1 MTVVTNFLMILEV
14 IVSIFLIVV
23 VGAHNRKSSGMGGA
37 VSGAADSSFGGK
49 ARGVDGFLSRCTII
63 LGIIFAVLSL
73 VLGAMINQF

>member
-14 IVSIFLIVV
+14 IVSILLIVV
-23 VGAHNRKSSGMGGA
+23 VVAQNSKSSGMGGA

-49 ARGVDGFLSRCTII
+49 ARGVDGFFSRCTII

>member
-1 MTVVTNFLMILEV
+1 
-14 IVSIFLIVV
+14 
-23 VGAHNRKSSGMGGA
+23 MGGA

>member
-14 IVSIFLIVV
+14 IASILLIVV
-23 VGAHNRKSSGMGGA
+23 VVAQNSKSSGMGGA

-49 ARGVDGFLSRCTII
+49 ARGVDGFLSRCTIV

>member
-1 MTVVTNFLMILEV
+1 MAQN
-14 IVSIFLIVV
+14 S
-23 VGAHNRKSSGMGGA
+23 KSSGMGGA

-73 VLGAMINQF
+73 VLGAMIKSILMMKACFAGFFFFTS

>member
-1 MTVVTNFLMILEV
+1 MTVVTNFLMIVEV
-14 IVSIFLIVV
+14 IVSIVV
-23 VGAHNRKSSGMGGA
+23 VVAQNSKNAGMGGA

-49 ARGVDGFLSRCTII
+49 QRGLDAFLSKCTII